1 MKIKNL
7 LMLTIILFIGILVI
21 NHNVYA
27 EDTTGEETKEEI
39 KWTDT
44 SKSEIT
50 LDQILEVLKREFLQ
64 RESKNY
70 GRKQF

>member
-27 EDTTGEETKEEI
+27 EDTTG
-39 KWTDT
+39 
-44 SKSEIT
+44 
-50 LDQILEVLKREFLQ
+50 
-64 RESKNY
+64 
-70 GRKQF
+70 